1 MAFIKQGSIVLSF
14 AEYSNVLEADQRLF
28 EANEGLSDDVVET
41 HLIRS
46 TERILTLIR
55 ATDWWVNL
63 TGSDSISASPLVN
76 ATYILSRQNDF
87 TDLCVYHAFATYIL
101 PSIADFGNEDNAERA
116 KIGFY
121 QTKFDQL
128 FSELIT
134 AGDWYDLN
142 ADGTITASE
151 KQAGQIALK
160 RIR

>member
-1 MAFIKQGSIVLSF
+1 MAFIKQGTTVLSF
-14 AEYSNVLEADQRLF
+14 AEYNDVLSADQRLF
-28 EANEGLSDDVVET
+28 EANEGLTDDVIET

-63 TGSDSISASPLVN
+63 TGSNSVSASPEVN
-76 ATYILSRQNDF
+76 AALILNRENDF
-87 TDLCVYHAFATYIL
+87 TDLCVYYAFHTYIL
-101 PSIADFGNEDNAERA
+101 PSIADFGKEDSAEHA

-121 QTKFDQL
+121 QQKFQQL

-134 AGDWYDLN
+134 SGDWYDLN
-142 ADGTITASE
+142 ADGTVSASE
-151 KQAGQIALK
+151 QQAGQITLK